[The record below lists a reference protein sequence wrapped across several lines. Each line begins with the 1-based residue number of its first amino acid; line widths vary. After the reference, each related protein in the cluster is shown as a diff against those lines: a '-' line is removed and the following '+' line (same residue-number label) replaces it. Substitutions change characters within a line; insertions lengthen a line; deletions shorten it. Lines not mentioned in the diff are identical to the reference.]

1 MSRNRLVRL
10 PIPTLMSGISLDRS
24 LTARLKRSKNI
35 TSDATRA
42 GKLCSEESR
51 FAPHSRNR
59 PGSLTKERR
68 HRCCDN
74 QSNAAHGGLRL
85 LRPPSLSLRSD
96 FGSFRL
102 RRNRLLQLPRL
113 VGLLSQHEE
122 PRPRL
127 LFQQQR
133 PIKL

>member
-10 PIPTLMSGISLDRS
+10 PIPTLMSGISPDRS
-24 LTARLKRSKNI
+24 PTRRLRRSKNI

-42 GKLCSEESR
+42 GKQSSEEPK

-59 PGSLTKERR
+59 PGSPRKERR

-74 QSNAAHGGLRL
+74 RSNAAHGGLRL
-85 LRPPSLSLRSD
+85 LRPPSLSLQSD
-96 FGSFRL
+96 FGNFRL
-102 RRNRLLQLPRL
+102 QRNPLVQSPRL
-113 VGLLSQHEE
+113 VGSPSQHEE

-133 PIKL
+133 